1 MPAKPSVTP
10 TTLRQALQKQLY
22 LIPVLA
28 IIAIGSIFL
37 FKRYQHQQNQ
47 LAQDEMFQAVYYFEK
62 NQLDEAL
69 YGDGTY
75 AGLLDIAQ
83 SYPWTAT
90 ANLAH
95 FYIGVAYMNQG
106 QYEEAIKH
114 LKKFSTSDF
123 LLQARAWALLGDA
136 YVEQAAYAQAVS
148 YYDKAANYKPNRIF
162 TPTYLHKAALA
173 HEANGDLQAALRC
186 YQRIVQD
193 FPTSEQ
199 YGGDACKHVARL
211 SRLLAV
217 QP

>member
-83 SYPWTAT
+83 SYPWTAA

-95 FYIGVAYMNQG
+95 FYIGVAYMNQS